1 MFTQSPLT
9 AQCHPRA
16 LGLTACS
23 ASSNQSASPI
33 FLGVV
38 QPQGALAGSVPFY
51 PSASPAS
58 LPDHSPPPS
67 PAQFMM
73 VTFERGDV
81 GSPELRH
88 DVSEDDRCPAKTRV
102 SYPGRLLYYHTL
114 FTK

>member
-1 MFTQSPLT
+1 
-9 AQCHPRA
+9 
-16 LGLTACS
+16 
-23 ASSNQSASPI
+23 
-33 FLGVV
+33 
-38 QPQGALAGSVPFY
+38 
-51 PSASPAS
+51 
-58 LPDHSPPPS
+58 
-67 PAQFMM
+67 MM